1 MSLKPRIFYTKDA
14 EIQKIMESLM
24 KNRVTELSPRL
35 AQDIGRNRTTRDF
48 REFMLIAGD
57 QAYHKSIIMLREPM
71 KIKKVGDKYE
81 FYI

>member
-1 MSLKPRIFYTKDA
+1 MSLKSKIFYTKDA
-14 EIQKIMESLM
+14 EIQKIMDTLM
-24 KNRVTELSPRL
+24 KNRVVELSPHL
-35 AQDIGRNRTTRDF
+35 AQDIGRNRTTRDY
-48 REFMLIAGD
+48 REYMMIAGD